1 MRFTA
6 NIGFLFTEL
15 PFAERFAAARDAG
28 FGGVEFAWPPIP
40 PGEVRRAVAAAGM
53 RVGQLNMPAG
63 DLVAGERGYPNDPAR
78 TDEWREDFGAALR
91 LARDVDCPSIN
102 VLAGNALPGLSRD
115 RQLGFLRHNLSWALK
130 HRDGRTLLLE
140 ILNPVDTPDY
150 LLTDADAARS
160 LIERIGDSGVKLQF
174 DTYHLATIGEDVVA
188 AFRRLA
194 PLVGHVQ
201 VADFPGRG
209 APGTGTIDFDAFFA
223 AVEESGYRGCIGL
236 EYVTRGSTE
245 ESVDWLPRSER
256 VWR

>member
-1 MRFTA
+1 MRFTPNLA
-6 NIGFLFTEL
+6 FLFGDV
-15 PFAERFAAARDAG
+15 PFADRFAAALDAG
-28 FGGVEFAWPPIP
+28 FSGVEFPWPPIP
-40 PGEVRRAVAAAGM
+40 PGEVRRAVVGAGV

-63 DLVAGERGYPNDPAR
+63 DLSAGDRGYPNDPAR

-115 RQLGFLRHNLSWALK
+115 QQLGFLRHNLSWALK

-150 LLTDADAARS
+150 LLTDADVALA
-160 LIERIGDSGVKLQF
+160 LVERVADPAVKLQF
-174 DTYHLATIGEDVVA
+174 DTYHMATIGQDVVA
-188 AFRRLA
+188 LFERLA
-194 PLVGHVQ
+194 PMVGHVQ

-209 APGTGTIDFDAFFA
+209 APGTGTLDFDAFFA

-236 EYVTRGSTE
+236 EYLPGGSTE
-245 ESVDWLPRSER
+245 ESLDWLPREARAWS
-256 VWR
+256 